1 MTEEVKEINF
11 DEHEQEI
18 QQESQISDES
28 QGQNKEQNEQ
38 VEQDK
43 QPSEK
48 AQPQPSAQAQSQA
61 QSAVKRLTKKE
72 REEIIANYKNGINS
86 PDYKVSIDVNGNYRV
101 VRINKNKK
109 DKEKSTRASPS
120 ATSNNYLNMFIEQQK
135 QIDNLTHKYKNLK
148 RKHRKLK
155 RNIYADAFEGR
166 VEDEENDADAG
177 DVETEQMEQERNEMI
192 EAVEQEKEPVGKTI
206 NLNEERELRKSYFNR
221 FMKPQASWRQRIYDN
236 YNRY

>member
-43 QPSEK
+43 QPSEQ
-48 AQPQPSAQAQSQA
+48 AQSQPSAQTQA

-101 VRINKNKK
+101 VKINKNKK

-155 RNIYADAFEGR
+155 RNIYADAFENGI
-166 VEDEENDADAG
+166 EDEEN

-192 EAVEQEKEPVGKTI
+192 EAVEQEKEPVGETI